1 MATPSHP
8 RYDVLLQGNQY
19 CDLTF
24 TFTQR
29 DSLPL
34 LGQETYADD
43 FAVNAGGIFNL
54 ASTLTRLGI
63 GVGLVTQLGADLFS
77 RFIAERMQECGL
89 SLELTS
95 WVEEPLPVVT
105 AGISFP
111 HDRLF
116 ISYAAPRHR
125 DLDPPKITPD
135 DLDRYRPRALFTF
148 GEVGIDLCREARSRG
163 ILVYVDAH
171 WNLDHLRSSY
181 LRELLQHV
189 DVFSPNL
196 PEALEITG
204 AGSAEEALD
213 GLSRLCRCVAIKCGS
228 EGCLAWRDGER
239 IAVPAIAVQAVETTG
254 AGDNFN
260 AGLIYGLLHGYPF
273 ERCLRYANVAGGL
286 STQVLGGCGSG
297 VRAADLEAWSAGTI
311 PPSHLVDG
319 A

>member
-1 MATPSHP
+1 LTIGREPSP
-8 RYDVLLQGNQY
+8 Q
-19 CDLTF
+19 
-24 TFTQR
+24 
-29 DSLPL
+29 
-34 LGQETYADD
+34 
-43 FAVNAGGIFNL
+43 
-54 ASTLTRLGI
+54 STL
-63 GVGLVTQLGADLFS
+63 
-77 RFIAERMQECGL
+77 
-89 SLELTS
+89 
-95 WVEEPLPVVT
+95 
-105 AGISFP
+105 
-111 HDRLF
+111 
-116 ISYAAPRHR
+116 
-125 DLDPPKITPD
+125 
-135 DLDRYRPRALFTF
+135 RALFTF

-260 AGLIYGLLHGYPF
+260 AGLIYGLLHGYQF